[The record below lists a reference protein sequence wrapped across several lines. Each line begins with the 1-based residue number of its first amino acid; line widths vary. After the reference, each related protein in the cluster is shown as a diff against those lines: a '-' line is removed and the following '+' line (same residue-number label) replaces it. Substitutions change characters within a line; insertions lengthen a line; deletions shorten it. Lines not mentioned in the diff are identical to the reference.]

1 MPKKIVVIE
10 DDNDILDLMQ
20 YILEDEGY
28 QVFAADQA
36 GNVDAIAE
44 HQPALVLL
52 DDRLPGEYGHA
63 VCSRIKSNPHTKH
76 IPVVLVSATRDLEKV
91 AFDCKA
97 DDFLPKPF
105 DLKDLLNV
113 VKQYA

>member
-1 MPKKIVVIE
+1 MDKKILVIE
-10 DDNDILDLMQ
+10 DDNDILDLLQ

-28 QVFAADQA
+28 HVWAS
-36 GNVDAIAE
+36 GRGEHIEVIAE
-44 HQPALVLL
+44 HQPNLVLL
-52 DDRLPGEYGHA
+52 DDRLPGDYGN
-63 VCSRIKSNPHTKH
+63 VICSRIKADPRTSS

-105 DLKDLLNV
+105 DLKDLVKV
-113 VKQYA
+113 VKQYV